1 MKLRARSLDQ
11 SLDHQNI
18 WLWVQACNARHAER
32 CNVSPTTSKHP
43 SQVPD
48 WVIDITTASLVPGAA
63 ADRYVALSYVWPSL
77 PASPAETLLLERDS
91 LADFQTPGFL
101 SKGYNISRIPQ
112 VIQDAIR
119 LAQGIGE
126 RFIWV
131 DRLCLMQNDHETYT
145 QVQRMH
151 EIYWGAYVTII
162 AAASGGLYG
171 HEDASGRHKSNPNP
185 AEDKF
190 LSHNKD
196 TSSWSAYHLEL
207 MREHYARL
215 SRSKWGSRG
224 WTYQEKIL
232 SKRTVILLD
241 DDIFWDCQ
249 CALWDCNGLDPFT
262 ETKQQASDEEGH
274 DPVNMRLTPNTS
286 MDFSLYVELVCP
298 YNARDLSYASDVIP
312 AFTGILNTLAPAFPD
327 GFVAGIP
334 LAYMANMLLW
344 QPRKGAV
351 RRQGTSNP
359 SWSWTGWRCEI
370 DPWSLRSGLS
380 TVTDQPSAI
389 KRAGSWIIR
398 KAVECVLVSNE
409 AAWHVATGKTRAGQA
424 QVQPDGTLWFKLA
437 SGNGGSNLSKPVLFG
452 NVPRQVPW
460 IDTLLFVQTS
470 HAFLSVMA
478 KDTAFQEPSEADLRF
493 RKLIGEPPKPI
504 PPIPSIGGGLFGS
517 PASSSYFG
525 GITDCSMDVRIG
537 SITKVSVYE
546 SSSSA
551 SIDSAGEGMSLILN
565 DAHDEFAGVIRVL
578 DDRQLLGSTVELIA
592 LSLGSVKYRDL
603 DAEYEDR
610 WHKERSQSPEL
621 ALEGQSPPY
630 SNLHRLLSSNVKP
643 FPFNGAIGTPLQSLQ
658 SSNLLQTN
666 RVVSEAQIDRSVD
679 EDELYEFYNVL
690 LIEHQGDVAYR
701 RGCGRVAKEVWER
714 NALPVQQFILG

>member
-1 MKLRARSLDQ
+1 MKLRARSLDH

-18 WLWVQACNARHAER
+18 WLWIQACNVRHAER
-32 CNVSPTTSKHP
+32 CNVSPTASRHP

-48 WVIDITTASLVPGAA
+48 WVIDTTAACLVPGVA

-101 SKGYNISRIPQ
+101 SKDYNISRIPQ
-112 VIQDAIR
+112 VIQDAIC

-131 DRLCLMQNDHETYT
+131 DRLCLTQNDHETYK

-151 EIYWGAYVTII
+151 EIYWGAYVTIV
-162 AAASGGLYG
+162 AAASGSLYG
-171 HEDASGRHKSNPNP
+171 REGASGRQLSNLDRE
-185 AEDKF
+185 EDNL
-190 LSHNKD
+190 LSPHND
-196 TSSWSAYHLEL
+196 FSSWSNYHLAL

-232 SKRTVILLD
+232 SKRTIILLD

-262 ETKQQASDEEGH
+262 ETSEQAGDEGGH

-298 YNARDLSYASDVIP
+298 YNARDLSYAQDVIP
-312 AFTGILNTLAPAFPD
+312 AFTGILNALAPAFPD

-334 LAYMANMLLW
+334 LSYMANMLLW
-344 QPRKGAV
+344 QPRKDAV

-380 TVTDQPSAI
+380 TVTDQRSAI
-389 KRAGSWIIR
+389 KRAGSWVIR
-398 KAVECVLVSNE
+398 KAVECVVVSPE
-409 AAWHVATGKTRAGQA
+409 GAWHVAAGKTRAGQVE
-424 QVQPDGTLWFKLA
+424 VQQDNSLWLKLR
-437 SGNGGSNLSKPVLFG
+437 SSDNSSKVSEPVSFGSVPKDIPPV
-452 NVPRQVPW
+452 
-460 IDTLLFVQTS
+460 DTLLFVQTS
-470 HAFLSVMA
+470 SAVFSVMA

-493 RKLIGEPPKPI
+493 RKLIGERPKPI
-504 PPIPSIGGGLFGS
+504 PQMPSTAGGLFGAS
-517 PASSSYFG
+517 PQPDFYGAP
-525 GITDCSMDVRIG
+525 VAIG
-537 SITKVSVYE
+537 SISKISVYE
-546 SSSSA
+546 SSFSA
-551 SIDSAGEGMSLILN
+551 SVDSLGEGTSLILN
-565 DAHDEFAGVIRVL
+565 DTHGVFAGVVRVL
-578 DDRQLLGSTVELIA
+578 DNRQLPGSTVELIA
-592 LSLGSVKYRDL
+592 LSLGSVKYQDL

-610 WHKERSQSPEL
+610 WQKERCPSPRL
-621 ALEGQSPPY
+621 VSRGNSPPY
-630 SNLHRLLSSNVKP
+630 ENLRHLLSLNAKP
-643 FPFNGAIGTPLQSLQ
+643 LPLNGAIGIPLLSSQSF
-658 SSNLLQTN
+658 NPLQTN
-666 RVVSEAQIDRSVD
+666 RVMSEAQTDRPVD
-679 EDELYEFYNVL
+679 DDELYEFYNVL

-701 RGCGRVAKEVWER
+701 RGCGRVAKEAWER
-714 NALPVQQFILG
+714 NALPVQRFILG

>member
-18 WLWVQACNARHAER
+18 WLWIQACNVRHVEQ
-32 CNVSPTTSKHP
+32 CNVSPTASRHP

-48 WVIDITTASLVPGAA
+48 WVIDTTAACLVPGAA

-77 PASPAETLLLERDS
+77 PTSSAETLLLVRDS
-91 LADFQTPGFL
+91 LADFQTAGFL
-101 SKGYNISRIPQ
+101 SKDYNISRIPQ

-162 AAASGGLYG
+162 AAASGSLYG
-171 HEDASGRHKSNPNP
+171 REVASGRQLSQPDREEGN
-185 AEDKF
+185 F
-190 LSHNKD
+190 LSHTKD
-196 TSSWSAYHLEL
+196 ISSWSNYHLAL

-232 SKRTVILLD
+232 SKRTIILLD

-262 ETKQQASDEEGH
+262 ETNQQAGEEGGH

-298 YNARDLSYASDVIP
+298 YNARDLSYAQDVIP

-351 RRQGTSNP
+351 RRQGTSHP
-359 SWSWTGWRCEI
+359 SWSWTGWQCEI

-380 TVTDQPSAI
+380 TVTDQPSAT
-389 KRAGSWIIR
+389 KRAGSWMVR
-398 KAVECVLVSNE
+398 KAVEYVVVSPE
-409 AAWHVATGKTRAGQA
+409 GAWHVAAGKTRAGQVE
-424 QVQPDGTLWFKLA
+424 VQRDGTLWLKLP
-437 SGNGGSNLSKPVLFG
+437 SNNGSSTLNESVTFGTVLREI
-452 NVPRQVPW
+452 PPA
-460 IDTLLFVQTS
+460 DTLLFIQTS
-470 HAFLSVMA
+470 SAVFSVMA
-478 KDTAFQEPSEADLRF
+478 KDTAFQEPSEADLHF
-493 RKLIGEPPKPI
+493 RRVIGERPKPI
-504 PPIPSIGGGLFGS
+504 PQIPAVGGGLFGAS
-517 PASSSYFG
+517 PQPQFFG
-525 GITDCSMDVRIG
+525 APRVDIG
-537 SITKVSVYE
+537 SISKISVYE
-546 SSSSA
+546 SSFSLSV
-551 SIDSAGEGMSLILN
+551 DSVDEGTSLILN
-565 DAHDEFAGVIRVL
+565 DAHGLFAGVVRVL
-578 DDRQLLGSTVELIA
+578 DDRQILGSTVQLIA

-610 WHKERSQSPEL
+610 WQKERFQSRRL
-621 ALEGQSPPY
+621 ASRGNSPPY
-630 SNLHRLLSSNVKP
+630 QNLRRLLSLNVKP
-643 FPFNGAIGTPLQSLQ
+643 LSLNGAIGTPLLSLQ
-658 SSNLLQTN
+658 SSNPFQTN
-666 RVVSEAQIDRSVD
+666 RVMSEAQTDWSIGDD
-679 EDELYEFYNVL
+679 GLYEFYNVL
-690 LIEHQGDVAYR
+690 LIEHQGDIVYR
-701 RGCGRVAKEVWER
+701 RGCGRVAKAAWEK